1 MRYDP
6 DHTPPDHTQADE
18 AGPDPA
24 IFEPPYPEPEIG
36 PDRRA
41 KACAFGVAIAL
52 GGFTLI
58 GIYCVAVALYGV
70 IARLLT

>member
-36 PDRRA
+36 LDRRL
-41 KACAFGVAIAL
+41 KARVMGLAIAL
-52 GGFTLI
+52 CTLI
-58 GIYCVAVALYGV
+58 GIGIILAVAEIV
-70 IARLLT
+70 RAIARFLT